1 MGKGEDTFIAM
12 ISVSIIEDN
21 ATYKNAL
28 ITYLQKEQGI
38 AVVFAGSSLAD
49 LPALVKVAPDVVIMD
64 INLGQ
69 DSGIDGVRFLKK
81 ALPSLH
87 IFMLTVF
94 EDEEKIFDSLKA
106 GAIGYLLKKDSPKKI
121 LEAIHSV
128 YRGEG
133 VMNGQVARKI
143 LTYFQQPVKS
153 APRLED
159 YHLTRREQEILLL
172 LMDGLSYKEIAAKCF
187 ISIDTINSHIRKIYT
202 KLNVRSRAE
211 IAARFR
217 S

>member
-1 MGKGEDTFIAM
+1 M

-38 AVVFAGSSLAD
+38 SVVFAGSSLAD
-49 LPALVKVAPDVVIMD
+49 LPALVNAAPDVVIMD
-64 INLGQ
+64 INLGK

-128 YRGEG
+128 HRGEG

-153 APRLED
+153 APKLED
-159 YHLTRREQEILLL
+159 YHLTKREQEILLL
-172 LMDGLSYKEIAAKCF
+172 LMDGLSYKEIAARCF